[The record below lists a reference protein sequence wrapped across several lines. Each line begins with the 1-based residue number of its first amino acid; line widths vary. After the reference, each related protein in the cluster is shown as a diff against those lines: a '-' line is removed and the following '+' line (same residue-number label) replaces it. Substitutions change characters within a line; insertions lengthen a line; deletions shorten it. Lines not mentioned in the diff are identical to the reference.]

1 MFSFLNKFGL
11 VLTRSQN
18 VDPQQ
23 RMDVVVQREL
33 LVIDLFVDVG
43 ANSGQTYSRVRKLGF
58 SKSYLAIEPELSCFK
73 ALQSLQNEDTDLHC
87 INSAI
92 GDRQARVV
100 LNVANNSALSSSLLT
115 FSESHLAAAPWIK
128 MNSTQE
134 VKMETLSNLL
144 SQSSARRI
152 FLKIDVQGYELE
164 VLRGICDED

>member
-1 MFSFLNKFGL
+1 MLF
-11 VLTRSQN
+11 RS
-18 VDPQQ
+18 
-23 RMDVVVQREL
+23 VVVQREL

-115 FSESHLAAAPWIK
+115 FS
-128 MNSTQE
+128 
-134 VKMETLSNLL
+134 
-144 SQSSARRI
+144 I
-152 FLKIDVQGYELE
+152 FLKLRPLMVVNQKFYSGDMVIHDELC
-164 VLRGICDED
+164 RGIETEALHVAQHGQPGPEAKKGCSWKKCTH